1 MSIGDSTTVSTLAST
16 PWKSG
21 TSTSTRVGS
30 GFALIACA
38 VAAKCA
44 APPSGKS
51 SRSTDVTT
59 TCCKPS
65 RATASAIRR
74 GSSLS
79 SGRTLPCATA
89 QYGQLRVHTSPISMK
104 VAVRCEKH
112 SPMLGQHASWQTEC
126 SFSSARIALVRKYSG
141 DTGAR
146 TLIQSG
152 CFRSAI
158 AGHQLRC
165 RHDLR
170 CAGEDD
176 FVVAEGSRETLAHHG
191 GELAQRYWSLRL
203 FADGSHAASLDSA
216 RRDRIE
222 VAEVGGYVQR
232 EAVPR
237 DPAAKTDADRR
248 NLARADPDAGHRVAA
263 SRVDAEFCERIDH
276 RGFESAEILRH
287 VAVAAFELENRIADQ
302 LAGTVIGHLSA
313 ARDAPHRHTRGIID
327 DKPLV
332 GAAAER

>member
-21 TSTSTRVGS
+21 TSTSTRAGS
-30 GFALIACA
+30 GFALIARA

-44 APPSGKS
+44 APPSARS
-51 SRSTDVTT
+51 SLSTDVTT
-59 TCCKPS
+59 TCGKPS

-74 GSSLS
+74 GSSAS
-79 SGRTLPCATA
+79 SGRTRPCATA

-112 SPMLGQHASWQTEC
+112 SPIFGQHASWQTEC
-126 SFSSARIALVRKYSG
+126 SLSSPRIALVRKYSG

-170 CAGEDD
+170 CAGEND
-176 FVVAEGSRETLAHHG
+176 FVVAEGSREALAHHG
-191 GELAQRYWSLRL
+191 GELVNRHCALRL

-216 RRDRIE
+216 RHDRIE

-232 EAVPR
+232 EAVPC
-237 DPAAKTDADRR
+237 DPTAKADADRR
-248 NLARADPDAGHRVAA
+248 NLARAAPHASPRLAA
-263 SRVDAEFCERIDH
+263 RRVDA
-276 RGFESAEILRH
+276 
-287 VAVAAFELENRIADQ
+287 
-302 LAGTVIGHLSA
+302 
-313 ARDAPHRHTRGIID
+313 
-327 DKPLV
+327 
-332 GAAAER
+332 

>member
-1 MSIGDSTTVSTLAST
+1 MSIGDSTTVSTLANT

-21 TSTSTRVGS
+21 TSTSTRAGS
-30 GFALIACA
+30 GLALIACA

-65 RATASAIRR
+65 RATAVAILR
-74 GSSLS
+74 GSSAS

-158 AGHQLRC
+158 VSHQLSR
-165 RHDLR
+165 RRDLGR
-170 CAGEDD
+170 AGEND
-176 FVVAEGSRETLAHHG
+176 FVVTERARETLAHHG
-191 GELAQRYWSLRL
+191 GELAYRYCALRL

-216 RRDRIE
+216 RHDRIE
-222 VAEVGGYVQR
+222 VAEVGGYIQ
-232 EAVPR
+232 
-237 DPAAKTDADRR
+237 
-248 NLARADPDAGHRVAA
+248 
-263 SRVDAEFCERIDH
+263 
-276 RGFESAEILRH
+276 
-287 VAVAAFELENRIADQ
+287 
-302 LAGTVIGHLSA
+302 
-313 ARDAPHRHTRGIID
+313 
-327 DKPLV
+327 
-332 GAAAER
+332 

>member
-1 MSIGDSTTVSTLAST
+1 MSIGDSTTVSTLASI

-21 TSTSTRVGS
+21 TSTSTRAGS
-30 GFALIACA
+30 RFDLIAWA

-44 APPSGKS
+44 APPSGRS

-65 RATASAIRR
+65 LATASAIRR
-74 GSSLS
+74 GSSAS

-158 AGHQLRC
+158 ASHQLRC
-165 RHDLR
+165 RRDLGR
-170 CAGEDD
+170 ARKND
-176 FVVAEGSRETLAHHG
+176 FVVAESSRETLAHHG
-191 GELAQRYWSLRL
+191 GELAHRHGALSH
-203 FADGSHAASLDSA
+203 FADGSHAASVDSA
-216 RRDRIE
+216 RHDRIE
-222 VAEVGGYVQR
+222 VAEVGGYVER
-232 EAVPR
+232 EAVPS
-237 DPAAKTDADRR
+237 DPAAKADADRR
-248 NLARADPDAGHRVAA
+248 NLARADPHTGHRVAA
-263 SRVDAEFCERIDH
+263 SRVDAELCERIDH
-276 RGFESAEILRH
+276 RRFETAEILRH
-287 VAVAAFELENRIADQ
+287 VAVATFELENRIADQ
-302 LAGTVIGHLSA
+302 LAGAVIGHLSA
-313 ARDAPHRHTRGIID
+313 ARDASHRHARRIGD
-327 DKPLV
+327 DEALV
-332 GAAAER
+332 GAAA